1 MAEKNKK
8 NKMKEEEYSPVE
20 DRSEKK
26 VPNIHQSG
34 ENIALQ
40 AKDEGRIVRLLSS
53 DIEGKTAVYAGL
65 TKVKGVSWSFANA
78 ICNTLKI
85 DKRKKIGALTDKEI
99 EKISEFIKNPNIPK
113 YLYNRRNDFETGEN
127 KHLIGSDLDLSKEFD
142 IKRLKKI
149 KSYRG
154 LRHSVGLPLRGQRT
168 KSHFRTNKKKS
179 VGIKKKVK
187 K

>member
-1 MAEKNKK
+1 MAEENTLK
-8 NKMKEEEYSPVE
+8 KEE
-20 DRSEKK
+20 KK
-26 VPNIHQSG
+26 IPPQEG
-34 ENIALQ
+34 LTRLQ
-40 AKDEGRIVRLLSS
+40 TKDEERIVRILSS

-65 TKVKGVSWSFANA
+65 TKVKGISWGFANA
-78 ICNTLKI
+78 ICKALNL

-99 EKISEFIKNPNIPK
+99 EKISEFVKHPNIPQ
-113 YLYNRRNDFETGEN
+113 YIYNRRKDFETGEN
-127 KHLIGSDLDLSKEFD
+127 RHLIGSDLDLSKEFD

-179 VGIKKKVK
+179 VGIKKKIK